1 MVKHINGDE
10 FKELVLN
17 SKEKVL
23 VDFYAEWC
31 GPCRMLAPILEEVNG
46 TVYKIDTD
54 QELDLARTYGI
65 MSIPCVIAFDNGKEI
80 KRSVGL
86 IPKSELEEFIGD

>member
-86 IPKSELEEFIGD
+86 TDKESLEEMLK